1 MSVQGMLFHLDNLNR
16 NLITFLL
23 VGIGLI
29 TFLATSHGKTL
40 QSKSGQFVISW
51 ASDPLSTPS
60 LNTLERGQ
68 GFIAL
73 TPDLISLT
81 AERIKDGIMEAL
93 GVEDTWRNKIR
104 ITINTGS
111 RKTQSF
117 VTFPTRY
124 SNGWGYRVLLKTK
137 ISEDIWIR
145 NLVHV
150 ILMEMVNRSS
160 PEHMCDPP
168 AWLVEG
174 LRQHVVHSSLADH
187 SLTVDDMIEVGG
199 VNGRLGKPVP
209 WFYKRDSTFL
219 AKQFLRGNNP
229 LTAEQIFQA
238 NSELAST
245 PHFRHSAH
253 LMFAELLKT
262 PQGVDSMHRFVELLP
277 QYFNAQTA
285 FHQAY
290 HDSFPNMLE
299 LEKWWAVITASV
311 TQFNDQRRWDM
322 AKSLSELGAIL
333 NPQAKVAFDKESLPT
348 WRQFV
353 FQDILAYWRGEERIA
368 TLDHITRQLQLLK
381 AQSVLE
387 VIPMVDKYIA
397 FIRDFKD
404 QLRRVGFS
412 PKQKGQ
418 PILRESQ
425 AINNGLRRLAKLEQ
439 EREAFLAKYK
449 ALDDLATAPDTNRS
463 AR

>member
-1 MSVQGMLFHLDNLNR
+1 MLFHLNNMNR
-16 NLITFLL
+16 NLMTCLL
-23 VGIGLI
+23 AGVGL
-29 TFLATSHGKTL
+29 TMFLATSHGKTL

-51 ASDPLSTPS
+51 ASDPLPTPY
-60 LNTLERGQ
+60 LNTLERRQ

-81 AERIKDGIMEAL
+81 AERIKDGIIEAL
-93 GVEDTWRNKIR
+93 GVQDTWRNKIR
-104 ITINTGS
+104 ITISTGS
-111 RKTQSF
+111 RKNQSF

-150 ILMEMVNRSS
+150 ILMEMLNRPS

-174 LRQHVVHSSLADH
+174 LRQHVVHSSLTDH
-187 SLTVDDMIEVGG
+187 SLTVADMVEVGDL
-199 VNGRLGKPVP
+199 NGRLGKPVP
-209 WFYKRDSTFL
+209 WFYKRNPTFR
-219 AKQFLRGNNP
+219 AKEFLRKNNP

-238 NSELAST
+238 SSELAST
-245 PHFRHSAH
+245 SNFRHSAH
-253 LMFAELLKT
+253 LMFAELLQT
-262 PQGVDSMHRFVELLP
+262 AQGVDSMHRFVELLP

-290 HDSFPNMLE
+290 SESFPNMLE

-333 NPQAKVAFDKESLPT
+333 NPQAKVALDKESLPT
-348 WRQFV
+348 WRQFT
-353 FQDILAYWRGEERIA
+353 FQDILAYWSGEERIS
-368 TLDHITRQLQLLK
+368 TLDHISGQLHLLK
-381 AQSVLE
+381 AQSLLE
-387 VIPMVDKYIA
+387 VIPLVDKYIA

-404 QLRRVGFS
+404 QLGRVGFS
-412 PKQKGQ
+412 PKQRGQ
-418 PILRESQ
+418 LILRESR
-425 AINNGLRRLAKLEQ
+425 AINNGLRRLANLEQ
-439 EREAFLAKYK
+439 ERAAFLAKYK
-449 ALDDLATAPDTNRS
+449 ALDDLATAPDVNRS